1 MEANLTIT
9 NIRTV
14 FDGEFH
20 PGTLPRKALGRHC
33 DCFVYYI
40 YGKVEYIF
48 ENRSFTATPQ
58 NFIYLAKDSFYE
70 IKILEKSKFICIDFD
85 FSAATPQNSNAFDC
99 NTQTTKNLFQKIL
112 HTQNGKMAYSIAQTF
127 ADTYSLY
134 ADAIRAEHK
143 TYTKSNAIV
152 ADITAYILQH
162 YTEVDLTIPKLAHYF
177 NISEVHLR
185 RIFKQSALIT
195 PIQYINHLK
204 IAKAKNMLRISNYT
218 ISEIALS
225 VGFHDPYY
233 FSKFFKKET
242 GMTPSTYRKN
252 TDSHF

>member
-14 FDGEFH
+14 YDGEFH
-20 PGTLPRKALGRHC
+20 PGTFPRKAVGRHC
-33 DCFVYYI
+33 DCFVYYL
-40 YGKVEYIF
+40 YGKAEYLF

-58 NFIYLAKDSFYE
+58 KFIYLAKDSFYE
-70 IKILEKSKFICIDFD
+70 IKVLEKSKFICIDFD
-85 FSAATPQNSNAFDC
+85 FSAAAPQDSNAFDC
-99 NTQTTKNLFQKIL
+99 NAHAAKNLFQKIL
-112 HTQNGKMAYSIAQTF
+112 HTQNGNMAYSMPQAF
-127 ADTYSLY
+127 ADTYNLY
-134 ADAIRAEHK
+134 AEAIRAEHK
-143 TYTKSNAIV
+143 TYAKSNAI
-152 ADITAYILQH
+152 ATDITAYILRH
-162 YTEVDLTIPKLAHYF
+162 YTEVDFNIPKLAKHF

-185 RIFKQSALIT
+185 RIFKQSALAT

-242 GMTPSTYRKN
+242 GMTPSTYRQN
-252 TDSHF
+252 ADAYF